1 MTIVGLKTVVS
12 SAPTIW
18 WQFAAGLILFLPL
31 AGCEDNFD
39 PTAHAPRQ
47 LVVFSVLSTDRESQF
62 VRVQTDY
69 IPVGY
74 NPLQH
79 TSDNSVL
86 DAVVTITTPNKVY
99 RLRDTLVWHSDTSRY
114 KFALRTYYVSPF
126 TPQRGSSYFVEVLSP
141 TIGQATAAIVV
152 PGQARISL
160 TSETQR
166 VLDYPHKYSLNTG
179 IEVAIQFSKSSKGYI
194 ARLFA
199 WYDVLKGNE
208 WVEEAVE
215 IPISSFDP
223 APYMLEKPVYPRMNA
238 IPANSQVGIVY
249 RNGYYKGVINILNY
263 RYRTTQIFFKWITV
277 VVLQADENLFKYYI
291 STHASEDPHSIRLDE
306 PMVSTVNGGTG
317 LVGAYTLDSLVYL
330 LPYDFWGNRDKPL
343 MSVPHK

>member
-1 MTIVGLKTVVS
+1 MSIVASKSVVRP
-12 SAPTIW
+12 APTMW
-18 WQFAAGLILFLPL
+18 WRFVACFVLLLPL
-31 AGCEDNFD
+31 AGCTDNFD

-74 NPLQH
+74 NPFQH

-114 KFALRTYYVSPF
+114 KFALRTYYANLF
-126 TPQRGSSYFVEVLSP
+126 TPQRGSNYLVEVSSP
-141 TIGQATAAIVV
+141 TLGQASAAIIV
-152 PGQARISL
+152 PGQARIALS
-160 TSETQR
+160 TETQR
-166 VLDYPHKYSLNTG
+166 VLDYPHEYSLGTP
-179 IEVAIQFSKSSKGYI
+179 IEIAIQFSKSSKGHMV
-194 ARLFA
+194 RFFA

-223 APYMLEKPVYPRMNA
+223 APYMLVNPVYPRMGA
-238 IPANSQVGIVY
+238 IPANSQLGIVY
-249 RNGYYKGVINILNY
+249 RNGYFKGAINIVNE

-277 VVLQADENLFKYYI
+277 VVLQADENLYKYYV
-291 STHASEDPHSIRLDE
+291 STHASGDPHSIRLDE

-330 LPYDFWGNRDKPL
+330 LPYDFWGNR
-343 MSVPHK
+343 